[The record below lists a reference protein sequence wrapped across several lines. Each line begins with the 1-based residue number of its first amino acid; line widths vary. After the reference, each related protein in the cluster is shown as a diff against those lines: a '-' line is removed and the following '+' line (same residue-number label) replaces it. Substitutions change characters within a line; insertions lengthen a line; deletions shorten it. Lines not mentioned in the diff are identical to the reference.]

1 MRRKSPD
8 IGNQH
13 EMTHLAH
20 GSTAALHTA
29 NTSSTSVRIGHQ
41 SADSK
46 DGGQQGVIVEQ
57 NIIVSVA
64 GRAVWMR
71 TVTDSALRANL
82 MKALRAL
89 ISSFVPRCRVPMKT
103 ML

>member
-46 DGGQQGVIVEQ
+46 DGDQQGVIVEQ
-57 NIIVSVA
+57 NKIVSVA
-64 GRAVWMR
+64 GNGMYDRNE
-71 TVTDSALRANL
+71 L
-82 MKALRAL
+82 
-89 ISSFVPRCRVPMKT
+89 
-103 ML
+103 